1 MKNKT
6 CYVTTPIYYASG
18 NVHIGN
24 SYTTIVCDAFARYH
38 RLKGY
43 DTFYLTGMDEHGL
56 KIEEAAA
63 KRGITPQ
70 ELTDEVALA
79 TKSLWKDLKV
89 THDYFIR
96 TTDLNHTENVQ
107 KAFEKMLANDDI
119 YLGSYEGDYCVSC
132 EAYFT
137 KTQLGENNT
146 CPDCGKPTRRVS
158 EPCYFLRLSKYSD
171 KLLKFIDEHPDFIEP
186 ESRRNEVVSFIK
198 SGLEDLCVS
207 RTTFKWG
214 IPVLSDPK
222 HVVYVWI
229 DALLNYL
236 SALNYSENNDSNYQK
251 YWVNG
256 EKVVHVV
263 GKDILRFHAVY
274 WPIMLMALDVPINF
288 KLYVHGWILMKNG
301 KMSKSS
307 GNVVYPKDVTSRYG
321 LDSLRYY
328 LLREMPLGNDAI
340 FSYDRFI
347 ERYNA
352 DLANDIGNLLSRS
365 VSMINKYFNGEVVKP
380 ISYVNQFTLDVEKV
394 LNESL
399 KKTDEAFSNFR
410 FQNGLIEIW
419 NAIGRANKYIDETT
433 PWILAKDEAKKSEL
447 NEVMYTLYEVLRNVA
462 ILVSPVMP
470 DTAYKMFLALNVTS
484 DLQTFASLGFGK
496 TISAKVLEK
505 VEPMFVRLDMNKE
518 LAAIEKEQEDAKAV
532 KKLELKPEITIE
544 DFDKIDLR
552 VGKVLEAKRLEGSDK
567 LLVLQVKIEDEVRQ
581 IVSGI
586 AKNYKPEEMVGKYVV
601 VVANLKPVK
610 LRGVMSNGM
619 ILAASGTAKDALE
632 VIEINKE
639 REYAKVK

>member
-24 SYTTIVCDAFARYH
+24 SYTTIVCDAFARFH

-56 KIEEAAA
+56 KIEEAAL

-70 ELTDEVALA
+70 ALTDEVALA
-79 TKSLWKDLKV
+79 TKTLWKDLKV

-137 KTQLGENNT
+137 KSQLGENNT
-146 CPDCGKPTRRVS
+146 CPDCGKPTRVVS
-158 EPCYFLRLSKYSD
+158 EPCYFLRLSKYSE
-171 KLLKFIDEHPDFIEP
+171 KLLKFIEDHPDFIEP
-186 ESRRNEVVSFIK
+186 ESRKNEVVSFIK
-198 SGLEDLCVS
+198 GGLEDLCVS

-236 SALNYSENNDSNYQK
+236 SALNYSESNDANYQK
-251 YWVNG
+251 YWLYG

-263 GKDILRFHAVY
+263 GKDILRFHAIY
-274 WPIMLMALDVPINF
+274 WPIMLMALEVPVNF
-288 KLYVHGWILMKNG
+288 KLYVHGWILMKEG
-301 KMSKSS
+301 KMSKSA

-321 LDSLRYY
+321 LDALRYY

-365 VSMINKYFNGEVVKP
+365 VSMINKYFNGVTNKP
-380 ISYVNQFTLDVEKV
+380 EQLVSPFSQDVANV
-394 LNESL
+394 LENAI

-433 PWILAKDEAKKSEL
+433 PWILAKDESKANEL
-447 NEVMYTLYEVLRNVA
+447 NEVMYVLYEALRNVA

-470 DTAYKMFLALNVTS
+470 ETAEKMFNALNVNS
-484 DLQTFASLGFGK
+484 ELQQYQALGFGK
-496 TISAKVLEK
+496 TESAKVLEK
-505 VEPMFVRLDMNKE
+505 IEPMFVRLDLNKE
-518 LAAIEKEQEDAKAV
+518 LEEIAKAKEVVV

-544 DFDKIDLR
+544 EFDKIDLR
-552 VGKVLEAKRLEGSDK
+552 VGKVLEAKKLEGSDK
-567 LLVLQVKIEDEVRQ
+567 LLVLQVKIEEEVRQ

-586 AKNYKPEEMVGKYVV
+586 AKAYKPEEMVGKYVV

-619 ILAASGTAKDALE
+619 ILAASGSRKDMLE

-639 REYAKVK
+639 SEFAKVK

>member
-24 SYTTIVCDAFARYH
+24 SYTTIVCDAFARFH

-70 ELTDEVALA
+70 ALTDEVALA
-79 TKSLWKDLKV
+79 TKELWKDLKV

-137 KTQLGENNT
+137 KSQLGENNT
-146 CPDCGKPTRRVS
+146 CPDCGKPTRVVS
-158 EPCYFLRLSKYSD
+158 EPCYFLRLSKYSE
-171 KLLKFIDEHPDFIEP
+171 KLLKFIEEHPDFIEP

-198 SGLEDLCVS
+198 GGLEDLCVS

-236 SALNYSENNDSNYQK
+236 SALNYSESNDDNYKK
-251 YWVNG
+251 YWLDG

-263 GKDILRFHAVY
+263 GKDILRFHAIY
-274 WPIMLMALDVPINF
+274 WPIMLMALEVPINF
-288 KLYVHGWILMKNG
+288 KLYVHGWILMKEG
-301 KMSKSS
+301 KMSKSA

-321 LDSLRYY
+321 LDALRYY

-365 VSMINKYFNGEVVKP
+365 VSMINKYFDGVTNKPEQLVNPFSLEVA
-380 ISYVNQFTLDVEKV
+380 NV
-394 LNESL
+394 LENAI
-399 KKTDEAFSNFR
+399 KKTDDAFSNFR

-433 PWILAKDEAKKSEL
+433 PWILAKDETKVNEL
-447 NEVMYTLYEVLRNVA
+447 NEVMYVLYEALRNVA

-470 DTAYKMFLALNVTS
+470 DTAEKMFAALNVNCE
-484 DLQTFASLGFGK
+484 LQSYESLGFGK
-496 TISAKVLEK
+496 TASVKVTEK
-505 VEPMFVRLDMNKE
+505 IEPMFVRLDLNKE
-518 LAAIEKEQEDAKAV
+518 LEAIAKSKEVVV
-532 KKLELKPEITIE
+532 KRLELKPEITIE
-544 DFDKIDLR
+544 EFEKIDLR
-552 VGKVLEAKRLEGSDK
+552 VGKVLEAKKLEGSDK
-567 LLVLQVKIEDEVRQ
+567 LLVLQVKIEEEVRQ

-586 AKNYKPEEMVGKYVV
+586 AKAYKPEEMVGKYVV

-619 ILAASGTAKDALE
+619 ILAASGSRKDMLE

-639 REYAKVK
+639 SEFAKVK